1 MRIILSWYSKVIDVT
16 HSEIRL
22 MTKTISFAIMHFAIA
37 FSVAY
42 ALSGS
47 FIVGGA
53 IAIVEPAINTVGYYF
68 HEKIWARRHVAAQAF
83 DINQNGAAM
92 VKA

>member
-1 MRIILSWYSKVIDVT
+1 
-16 HSEIRL
+16 

-47 FIVGGA
+47 FIAGGA

-68 HEKIWARRHVAAQAF
+68 HEKIWARRNTEMNTPLACA
-83 DINQNGAAM
+83 
-92 VKA
+92 

>member
-1 MRIILSWYSKVIDVT
+1 MIMILKCYSKVLKAT
-16 HSEIRL
+16 YSEISL

-68 HEKIWARRHVAAQAF
+68 HEKIWARRHIAAQAF
-83 DINQNGAAM
+83 DVDRNAAAM
-92 VKA
+92 FKA

>member
-1 MRIILSWYSKVIDVT
+1 MS
-16 HSEIRL
+16 
-22 MTKTISFAIMHFAIA
+22 KTISFAMMHFTIA

-47 FIVGGA
+47 FVVGGA

-68 HEKIWARRHVAAQAF
+68 HEKIWSRRNQA
-83 DINQNGAAM
+83 GAGTAHDET
-92 VKA
+92 VSLVV

>member
-1 MRIILSWYSKVIDVT
+1 
-16 HSEIRL
+16 
-22 MTKTISFAIMHFAIA
+22 MTKTLSFAVMHFSIA

-42 ALSGS
+42 LLSGS

-68 HEKIWARRHVAAQAF
+68 HEKFWQKSPLRQDVRNVAKRVAREVASE
-83 DINQNGAAM
+83 INSSALTA
-92 VKA
+92 

>member
-1 MRIILSWYSKVIDVT
+1 MILICYSKVIDVT

-68 HEKIWARRHVAAQAF
+68 HEKIWARHQRNTTANAM
-83 DINQNGAAM
+83 NLRQNTL
-92 VKA
+92 

>member
-1 MRIILSWYSKVIDVT
+1 MIMILKCYSKVLKAT
-16 HSEIRL
+16 YSEISL

-68 HEKIWARRHVAAQAF
+68 HEKIWARRHVAAQTF
-83 DINQNGAAM
+83 DISQNGAAM

>member
-1 MRIILSWYSKVIDVT
+1 
-16 HSEIRL
+16 
-22 MTKTISFAIMHFAIA
+22 MTKTLSFAVMHFSIA

-42 ALSGS
+42 LLSGS

-68 HEKIWARRHVAAQAF
+68 HEKFWQKSPFRQDVTKISREVVR
-83 DINQNGAAM
+83 
-92 VKA
+92 KADSSALTA

>member
-1 MRIILSWYSKVIDVT
+1 MILKCYSKVLKAT
-16 HSEIRL
+16 YSEISL

-68 HEKIWARRHVAAQAF
+68 HEKIWARRHVAAQTF
-83 DINQNGAAM
+83 DISQNGAAM